1 MPRPRPVKAES
12 LGLVARYQHIF
23 LSSWGVFKS
32 ESIARKAVLF
42 EAVPVIST
50 RWQPKPPGCYQPSPK
65 THAVCVCVCVCVR
78 ACARSVAQS
87 CPSLGH
93 SMDCSPPGP
102 SVCGISQARILGMRC
117 HFLLQGI
124 FPTQGWNPHLLHWQ
138 AGSLPLSHLGSP
150 RATILSKK

>member
-50 RWQPKPPGCYQPSPK
+50 RWQPKPPGCYQPNPK
-65 THAVCVCVCVCVR
+65 THAVCVCVCVCVCVRVRVR
-78 ACARSVAQS
+78 ACVCVRVRDRSLSRVPLLATPWTVA
-87 CPSLGH
+87 H
-93 SMDCSPPGP
+93 
-102 SVCGISQARILGMRC
+102 QA
-117 HFLLQGI
+117 
-124 FPTQGWNPHLLHWQ
+124 
-138 AGSLPLSHLGSP
+138 PLSVGFPRQEFWECVVISFSRGSFRP
-150 RATILSKK
+150 RDGTHISCIGKQVLYH